1 MTPADRCDAC
11 SGGCRSLT
19 VCRSKCGLILEPGSE
34 TQASAPVSRKRRR
47 LENTATVAA
56 ILTLTA
62 VPTLS
67 LWLAGAFAS

>member
-1 MTPADRCDAC
+1 MSPRDRCDAC
-11 SGGCRSLT
+11 HRGCRSLT
-19 VCRSKCGLILEPGSE
+19 ACQIRSGLLEGRPG
-34 TQASAPVSRKRRR
+34 APIPAAPSRKRRR
-47 LENTATVAA
+47 LENAATVAA